1 MTMETPKLL
10 EHRCRGQRTAPGDIS
25 CPGEPLGLPTC
36 VPSQGASSGLAAL
49 LFLRGNLNTAA
60 KGFQAWERGGHGGSR
75 DLSPAAFCLGTPL
88 TAPRSQRC
96 HHPTGPST
104 GTEG

>member
-1 MTMETPKLL
+1 MTMETPQLL
-10 EHRCRGQRTAPGDIS
+10 VRRCRGQRTAPGDIS

-60 KGFQAWERGGHGGSR
+60 KGFQAWRGGTWGQQGPVPSSFLLGDTPHRPTVTKMPSPNGTQHR
-75 DLSPAAFCLGTPL
+75 D
-88 TAPRSQRC
+88 
-96 HHPTGPST
+96 
-104 GTEG
+104 